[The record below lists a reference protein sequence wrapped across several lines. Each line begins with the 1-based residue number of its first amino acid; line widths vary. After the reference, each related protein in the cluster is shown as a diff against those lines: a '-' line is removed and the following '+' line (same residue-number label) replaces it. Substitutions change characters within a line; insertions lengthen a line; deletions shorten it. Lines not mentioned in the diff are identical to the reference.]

1 MLCPER
7 GAVALCAAK
16 ALAGKLAGD
25 GRAASLIKILLAGK
39 TRFETLEPA
48 SWEVKLDC
56 GTKQLVMQIFRAVTR
71 PVECG
76 SPAAA
81 FTDVGVDH
89 ISTAGALLPHST
101 ALRAELPA
109 FGKGHD
115 AVGGAEGQ
123 SHDGHGGLAAAG
135 GDQAAAVAQ
144 EKIF

>member
-25 GRAASLIKILLAGK
+25 GRAASLIKILQAGK
-39 TRFETLEPA
+39 TRFETPEPA

-89 ISTAGALLPHST
+89 ISTAVAPPLLSPAPTAHLPPPVPSAKARSGACT
-101 ALRAELPA
+101 
-109 FGKGHD
+109 D
-115 AVGGAEGQ
+115 
-123 SHDGHGGLAAAG
+123 
-135 GDQAAAVAQ
+135 
-144 EKIF
+144 

>member
-25 GRAASLIKILLAGK
+25 GRAASLIKILQAGK
-39 TRFETLEPA
+39 TRFETPEPA

-81 FTDVGVDH
+81 FPNVGVDNT
-89 ISTAGALLPHST
+89 STAGAPPP
-101 ALRAELPA
+101 PA
-109 FGKGHD
+109 PP
-115 AVGGAEGQ
+115 
-123 SHDGHGGLAAAG
+123 LAPWCPPLCEAHN
-135 GDQAAAVAQ
+135 
-144 EKIF
+144 